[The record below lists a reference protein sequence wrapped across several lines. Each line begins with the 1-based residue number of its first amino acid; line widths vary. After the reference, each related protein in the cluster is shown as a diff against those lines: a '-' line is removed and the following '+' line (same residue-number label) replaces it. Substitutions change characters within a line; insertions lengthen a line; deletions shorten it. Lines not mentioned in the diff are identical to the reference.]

1 MPDTVEDYGSVC
13 VFAYLCSGKKTI
25 MKDIFRRYM
34 VFVAGLYFLAA
45 GVVIIVRSTLGTT
58 PISSVNYVV
67 SLNTP
72 LTLGICTFI
81 INMILIAGQLW
92 LVRDR
97 RTRRDIIEIMLQ
109 IPFSFVFAAF
119 IDLNMALTQDLS
131 PSGYAAAI
139 ALLLAGCVVQ
149 AVGVVLEIKPHV
161 AMMSAEAFVKYFSA
175 RYNKEF
181 GKVKVCFDVL
191 LVSMAVALMFT
202 HSIEGVRE
210 GSVIAAC
217 LTGYMVTFLNTR
229 VITRRMWQRMRTGI
243 LK

>member
-1 MPDTVEDYGSVC
+1 
-13 VFAYLCSGKKTI
+13 

-72 LTLGICTFI
+72 LTLGICTFV

-139 ALLLAGCVVQ
+139 ALLQ

-191 LVSMAVALMFT
+191 LVSMAVAVSLMFT

>member
-1 MPDTVEDYGSVC
+1 
-13 VFAYLCSGKKTI
+13 

-109 IPFSFVFAAF
+109 IPF
-119 IDLNMALTQDLS
+119 
-131 PSGYAAAI
+131 
-139 ALLLAGCVVQ
+139 LLFL
-149 AVGVVLEIKPHV
+149 PH
-161 AMMSAEAFVKYFSA
+161 
-175 RYNKEF
+175 
-181 GKVKVCFDVL
+181 L
-191 LVSMAVALMFT
+191 
-202 HSIEGVRE
+202 
-210 GSVIAAC
+210 
-217 LTGYMVTFLNTR
+217 
-229 VITRRMWQRMRTGI
+229 
-243 LK
+243 

>member
-1 MPDTVEDYGSVC
+1 
-13 VFAYLCSGKKTI
+13 

-34 VFVAGLYFLAA
+34 VFLAA